1 MYFLCFNINNVGTS
15 PLKAYTS
22 PLSEVIAFSRQMS
35 QGLGV
40 GVVDGAA
47 GAATV
52 GGLVD
57 ELFGPVQQSSQR
69 TVH

>member
-1 MYFLCFNINNVGTS
+1 
-15 PLKAYTS
+15 LKAYTS